1 MASTSVVV
9 TIGVDERQ
17 RGLIE
22 KYLENAQVTYLADL
36 NAKERAAA
44 LRNAQVVFSW
54 NLPRELDEDELGLL
68 KNAELIQLVSAGVDH
83 LPFEK
88 LANGPIIASN
98 AGAFAEPMAEHVL
111 GMTLALAKRLC
122 PEHNKLKQG
131 NFDQFTNNRFLKGKV
146 CGILGYGGIGQ
157 ATAKLMR
164 ALGMRIFAVNRSAE
178 TGQDVDFIGTLQD
191 LEHVLNAS
199 DLVVISLP
207 LNNVTRGLI
216 GERELGWM
224 KQDAI
229 LVNVARGE
237 IIQEGPFYQHLKS
250 HPEFLA
256 GIDAWWVE
264 PFRQGEFRLNYPF
277 LDLPNVLG
285 SPHNS
290 AVVPETMLQGA
301 SHALENVRR
310 YLNGEPVQ
318 GVIRRDEYTSVGL

>member
-1 MASTSVVV
+1 MS
-9 TIGVDERQ
+9 
-17 RGLIE
+17 
-22 KYLENAQVTYLADL
+22 EN
-36 NAKERAAA
+36 ERANA
-44 LRNAQVVFSW
+44 LRAAQIVFSW
-54 NLPRELDEDELGLL
+54 NLPRELNEQELGLL
-68 KNAELIQLVSAGVDH
+68 RNARLIQLVSANVDH
-83 LPFEK
+83 LPFEA
-88 LANGPIIASN
+88 LPNGPIIASN

-122 PEHNKLKQG
+122 LEHNKLKQG
-131 NFDQFTNNRFLKGKV
+131 KFDQFTSNRMLKGKV
-146 CGILGYGGIGQ
+146 CGILGYGGIGK
-157 ATAKLMR
+157 ASARLMR
-164 ALGMRIFAVNRSAE
+164 ALGMRIYAINRSGE
-178 TGQDVDFIGTLQD
+178 SEQDVDFTGTLQD

-199 DLVVISLP
+199 DVVVISLP
-207 LNNVTRGLI
+207 LTNVTRGLI

-224 KQDAI
+224 KADAI

-237 IIQEGPFYQHLKS
+237 IIQEGYFYQHLKS

-264 PFRQGEFRLNYPF
+264 PFRHGEFRLNYPF

-310 YLNGEPVQ
+310 YLNGGQVQ
-318 GVIRRDEYTSVGL
+318 VVIRREEYIS